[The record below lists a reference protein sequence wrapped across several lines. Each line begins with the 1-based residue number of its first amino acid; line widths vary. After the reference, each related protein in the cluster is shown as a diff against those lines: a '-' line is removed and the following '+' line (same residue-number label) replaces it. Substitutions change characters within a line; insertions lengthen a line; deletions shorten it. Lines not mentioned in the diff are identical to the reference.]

1 MPSEI
6 AVGVRIRRRPFY
18 RNLTVQVLI
27 AIVLGGIVG
36 YLNPALGKQLQPLAT
51 VFINLIK
58 MVIAPVIFLTVVT
71 GISHVGDMRKVG
83 WVGGKALIYFEV
95 MTTLALGLGMV
106 IVNIVRPGVGVST
119 NIADAAA
126 KTAKYADAAQQQ
138 SAVETLIHMVP
149 DSAVGIF
156 TKGDLIPVLV
166 LALLFG
172 AALANMGERA
182 KPIEQLLERLGEAF
196 FGIIGIIM
204 YVAPIG
210 AFGAMAYTIALFGV
224 DVLGNLLMLMVCII
238 LTMTAF
244 IAGAL
249 GLVAWLFRFNI
260 FRFVRYF
267 LDEILIVLGTSSSET
282 VLPKMIEKLQRFGA
296 ARPIVGLV
304 IPTGYSFNL
313 DGSSIY
319 MSMATL
325 FIAQAYGV
333 DLSLREQLGILAIL
347 MVTSKGASGV
357 TGSAFIVLAA
367 TIQATRIVPIEGVA
381 LLIGVDRF
389 MSTARAVTNMIGNA
403 VATVVIAKS
412 EGAFDEAAALAEY
425 RREFNDPGIAR
436 I

>member
-1 MPSEI
+1 VPSDI
-6 AVGVRIRRRPFY
+6 AVEARPQRRPFY
-18 RNLTVQVLI
+18 FNLTFQVLI
-27 AIVLGGIVG
+27 AIVLGGVVG
-36 YLNPALGKQLQPLAT
+36 YLAPALGKQLQPLAT

-71 GISHVGDMRKVG
+71 GISHVGDMSKVG
-83 WVGGKALIYFEV
+83 RVGGKALVYFEV
-95 MTTLALGLGMV
+95 VTTVALGFGLL
-106 IVNIVRPGVGVST
+106 IVNLVRPGVGAST
-119 NIADAAA
+119 SIADAAA
-126 KTAKYADAAQQQ
+126 KTAQYADAAKKTDI
-138 SAVETLIHMVP
+138 VDTLLHMVP

-172 AALANMGERA
+172 AALANMGERG
-182 KPIEQLLERLGEAF
+182 KPIEALLERIGEAF

-210 AFGAMAYTIALFGV
+210 AFGAMAYTVGLFGV
-224 DVLGNLLMLMVCII
+224 DILGNLLMLMACIF
-238 LTMTAF
+238 LTMAAF
-244 IAGAL
+244 IVLGL
-249 GLVAWLFRFNI
+249 GLVARLSGFNI
-260 FRFVRYF
+260 FRFVRYI

-282 VLPKMIEKLQRFGA
+282 VLPKIMEKLQRFGA
-296 ARPIVGLV
+296 ARPVVGLV

-313 DGSSIY
+313 DGTSIY

-333 DLSLREQLGILAIL
+333 ELGWGEQLWILLIL
-347 MVTSKGASGV
+347 MLTSKGASGV
-357 TGSAFIVLAA
+357 TGSGFIVLAA
-367 TIQATRIVPIEGVA
+367 TLQATRVVPIEGLA

-389 MSTARAVTNMIGNA
+389 MSTARAITNLIGNA

-425 RREFNDPGIAR
+425 RRKFNDPAIER